1 MYFQIGPNGK
11 IIQTPA
17 MEDDIADLTSETRSL
32 VRSTAR
38 NAGRAAAGG
47 DPMTNDPTT
56 GDGGGEPGG
65 GLANANGEDPG
76 ANPDDAGGG
85 LAPDGGGDDMGMG
98 DMGGDDM
105 GMGDDGMGSGDDG
118 MGGMD
123 DMGGMGGG
131 GELEPGDPDP
141 HKAQLIVNL
150 QENVTNLYGSLTS
163 LESALHDYN
172 APSATPELRQSYND
186 ILRQMARAKSL
197 LEDLLSTKFLVEN
210 YPSKLRRY
218 TVLRHVYSMI
228 VDQLDLHF
236 QAVDAESGRSPEDP
250 Q

>member
-38 NAGRAAAGG
+38 SAGRANAGG
-47 DPMTNDPTT
+47 ENPMGDDPT
-56 GDGGGEPGG
+56 G
-65 GLANANGEDPG
+65 GLDTGGDLADANGESPD
-76 ANPDDAGGG
+76 ANPEAGGG
-85 LAPDGGGDDMGMG
+85 LAPDGGGEDMGMD

-105 GMGDDGMGSGDDG
+105 GMGNG
-118 MGGMD
+118 GGMD
-123 DMGGMGGG
+123 DMGGGDMGGMG
-131 GELEPGDPDP
+131 GDGELDPGDPDP

-186 ILRQMARAKSL
+186 ILRQMARTKSL